1 MDLHNRNP
9 KLTLAIVLAVAFVV
23 AGCTRSA
30 STPPASPESGT
41 GTSTPSGLTS
51 QQMTM
56 EAVRSALLT
65 QTAEAGG
72 GEPTEETQAPENPTD
87 TAPPPV
93 EDTPLATATTEAA
106 STPVVGEVPATYT
119 LQDGEHPYC
128 IARRFDI
135 DPTTLLAVNGLDSSS
150 LSSPGTTLT
159 IPQDAQ
165 PFPGPR
171 SLRQHPGAYTV
182 QPGETIYA
190 VACIFGDVYPIAIA
204 QENGLSE
211 PYSVSAGDVLQ
222 IP

>member
-1 MDLHNRNP
+1 MGFHRHISVLP
-9 KLTLAIVLAVAFVV
+9 VVLLLAAAFLM
-23 AGCTRSA
+23 ASCTRSA
-30 STPPASPESGT
+30 STPPAPIEEGT
-41 GTSTPSGLTS
+41 GTATPSGLTS

-65 QTAEAGG
+65 QTAQAGG
-72 GEPTEETQAPENPTD
+72 EGATEPPDEPVNPTETQ
-87 TAPPPV
+87 PPQ
-93 EDTPLATATTEAA
+93 TTSLATSTTGPAAT
-106 STPVVGEVPATYT
+106 PIVGTVPATYT

-135 DPTTLLAVNGLDSSS
+135 DPNALLAVNGLDSSS
-150 LSSPGTTLT
+150 LASPGMTLT
-159 IPQDAQ
+159 IPQNAD

-171 SLRQHPGAYTV
+171 ALRQHPASYTV

-204 QENGLSE
+204 QANNLSE
-211 PYSVSAGDVLQ
+211 PYNVSPGTVLQ

>member
-1 MDLHNRNP
+1 MDFHSRKP
-9 KLTLAIVLAVAFVV
+9 KLAFVV
-23 AGCTRSA
+23 VLAIAFGLAACTRSA
-30 STPPASPESGT
+30 STPPPIADGT

-65 QTAEAGG
+65 QTAQAGG
-72 GEPTEETQAPENPTD
+72 GEPTDRPEEPVGPTG
-87 TAPPPV
+87 TPLPPV
-93 EDTPLATATTEAA
+93 ADTPVATATTRVVATA
-106 STPVVGEVPATYT
+106 PVGQVPSTYT

-135 DPTTLLAVNGLDSSS
+135 DPTILLAVNGLDSST
-150 LSSPGTTLT
+150 LSSPGMTLT
-159 IPQDAQ
+159 IPQDAD

-171 SLRQHPGAYTV
+171 ALRQHPASYTV

-204 QENGLSE
+204 QANGLTE
-211 PYSVSAGDVLQ
+211 PYDVSPGDVLQ

>member
-1 MDLHNRNP
+1 MDFHSRKP
-9 KLTLAIVLAVAFVV
+9 KLAVTLAIVGAFALAA
-23 AGCTRSA
+23 CTRSA
-30 STPPASPESGT
+30 STPPPVPEGT

-65 QTAEAGG
+65 QTAQAGG
-72 GEPTEETQAPENPTD
+72 ENPTELPEQ
-87 TAPPPV
+87 TAEPTG
-93 EDTPLATATTEAA
+93 TPLPPEATATTGVV
-106 STPVVGEVPATYT
+106 STPVIGAVPSTYT

-135 DPTTLLAVNGLDSSS
+135 DPNALLAVNGLDGSS
-150 LSSPGTTLT
+150 LASPGMTLT
-159 IPQDAQ
+159 IPQNAD

-171 SLRQHPGAYTV
+171 ALRQHPASYTV

-204 QENGLSE
+204 QANGLSE
-211 PYSVSAGDVLQ
+211 PYSVSAGTVLQ